1 MLRRR
6 GSTIAAISRL
16 AQAVTAQ
23 EAMDPTSKDLGRHQ
37 ETVTGAVETTEELVV
52 ALATIAVR
60 GLM

>member
-1 MLRRR
+1 M
-6 GSTIAAISRL
+6 AAISRL

-52 ALATIAVR
+52 ALATIAVG